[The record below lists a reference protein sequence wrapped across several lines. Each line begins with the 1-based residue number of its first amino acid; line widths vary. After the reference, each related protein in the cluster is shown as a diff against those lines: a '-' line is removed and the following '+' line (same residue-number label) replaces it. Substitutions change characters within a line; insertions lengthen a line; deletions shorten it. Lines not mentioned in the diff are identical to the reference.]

1 MSGKLIE
8 TTFQTGP
15 DDDLAAVDV
24 YEGGGGVEN
33 TYDDKRAQAIDNMDI
48 VGASGSNSASQESF
62 APQAG
67 GTFDNSA
74 FASPEAFQRMAG
86 DTSALVGYLNNLSSA
101 AKALFNLRPSQS
113 NISVGSNTVKQ
124 VANIKDVK
132 AVVNIINNLSSNN
145 FDNKVV
151 DKGASQQLITS
162 SVVTASNN
170 GIHGAYQALVKNPNL
185 DRDILTNSAIDAI
198 DQTIA
203 VGNLA
208 VALDVSQTELM
219 ASVME
224 KRPGIVQT
232 ILSTPALVDISEKDS
247 GKLFGTFLNSFNVA
261 NPNWNKATINNSE
274 ITDLKEYNLSK
285 TMKDLLYSQV
295 ISLPL
300 TVYKG
305 TDRTPNSS
313 IDYELDDLTDVTIIQ
328 AIYGND
334 VSIETI
340 SEQANLWNSPEHQNN
355 INNHKSSSDMYIGSL
370 FDKLTVQES
379 VDKHF
384 SYINAKT
391 NSLVYRS

>member
-48 VGASGSNSASQESF
+48 VGASGSNSTQESF
-62 APQAG
+62 APAG
-67 GTFDNSA
+67 ETGFDNSA
-74 FASPEAFQRMAG
+74 FASPEAFARMAG
-86 DTSALVGYLNNLSSA
+86 DTSALVGYLNNLSNA

-113 NISVGSNTVKQ
+113 SVSVGSNSVKP
-124 VANIKDVK
+124 VANIKDIK

-145 FDNKVV
+145 FDNKVI

-162 SVVTASNN
+162 AAVTASNN

-185 DRDILTNSAIDAI
+185 DRTVLTDSAIDAI
-198 DQTIA
+198 EQTVA
-203 VGNLA
+203 VGNLGI
-208 VALDVSQTELM
+208 ALDVSQTELM
-219 ASVME
+219 ATVIE
-224 KRPGIVQT
+224 KSPAIIQA
-232 ILSTPALVDISEKDS
+232 ILSTPTLVDISEKDS
-247 GKLFGTFLNSFNVA
+247 GKVFGTFLDSFNAA
-261 NPNWNKATINNSE
+261 NPNWNKTTINNNE
-274 ITDLKEYNLSK
+274 ITDLKEYSLSR
-285 TMKDLLYSQV
+285 TMRDLLYSQV
-295 ISLPL
+295 LSLPL

-313 IDYELDDLTDVTIIQ
+313 IDYELDDLTNVDIVQ
-328 AIYGND
+328 AIYGSD

-340 SEQANLWNSPEHQNN
+340 SEMSALWNSPEHQNN

-370 FDKLTVQES
+370 FNKLSVQES
-379 VDKHF
+379 IDKHF

-391 NSLVYRS
+391 NSLVYRA